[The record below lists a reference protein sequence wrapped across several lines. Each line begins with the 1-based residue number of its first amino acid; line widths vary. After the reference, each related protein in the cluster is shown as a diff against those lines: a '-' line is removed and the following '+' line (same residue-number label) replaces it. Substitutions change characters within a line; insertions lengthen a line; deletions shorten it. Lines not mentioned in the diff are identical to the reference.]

1 MTCLLR
7 GAGGDNFGI
16 QACPPSKTL
25 PLSSHPQEAYCA
37 YTIIVMA
44 LFWCVEAL
52 PLAVTALFPLIL
64 FPMMGIMDA
73 SEVSLPIRPREEGFP
88 GREGSTLGCCS

>member
-1 MTCLLR
+1 
-7 GAGGDNFGI
+7 
-16 QACPPSKTL
+16 
-25 PLSSHPQEAYCA
+25 
-37 YTIIVMA
+37 MA

-73 SEVSLPIRPREEGFP
+73 SEVSLPPSAGRRAPGEGGVYSRMLLTQEASP
-88 GREGSTLGCCS
+88 QAGPTAEAPAPSLLCRSESTEGGVS